1 MSSPGKTLQSSRNG
15 QEPASK
21 LLPNALQSGRSSD
34 TPLRR
39 FHFLANMVS
48 ASRILTYQG
57 IPVWRHVQVI
67 QWTAQIVSGVLVV
80 ALVVWFFS
88 NMAGAIQ
95 ERDIPYGFSFLSREY
110 QTPIGEHF
118 LPYESSNSFLYALFV
133 GITNTAIVA
142 VSGVFLATA
151 LGVFIGVCRLSGN
164 WIVSKLAMVYI
175 EFFRNVPLLVQLFF
189 WFYIVLSLPG
199 VRESYV
205 VFDWFYLSNRGF
217 SVPWP
222 NSTDY
227 LTALIWLGLAVAAVV
242 AGALVYRRRARM
254 EEETGRSGYP
264 LIYGACVAVGIGAA
278 VWLVLSFM
286 SGGAPF
292 YWSVPEPQGRF
303 GNIVGGFTA
312 RAGLLVLLTGLV
324 MYTASFIAEIVRAGI
339 QSVGRG
345 QTEAARALG
354 LSPMNTL
361 RNITFPQALRVIIP
375 PLISQCLNLTKNSS
389 LGGAVAYSDLTNIAV
404 TMTQTAP
411 AVSIFLL
418 IMASYLAMSLTW
430 SLIGNY
436 YNRRIQFGGR

>member
-1 MSSPGKTLQSSRNG
+1 MPVCL
-15 QEPASK
+15 E
-21 LLPNALQSGRSSD
+21 
-34 TPLRR
+34 
-39 FHFLANMVS
+39 NMVS

-67 QWTAQIVSGVLVV
+67 QWAAQIISGIVVV
-80 ALVVWFFS
+80 ALVVWFFT

-95 ERDIPYGFSFLSREY
+95 EREIPYGFSFLSREY

-118 LPYESSNSFLYALFV
+118 LPYESSDTFLYALFV

-142 VSGVFLATA
+142 VAGVFLATA
-151 LGVFIGVCRLSGN
+151 LGIFIGVSRLSTN
-164 WIVSKLAMVYI
+164 WIVAKLAMVYI

-189 WFYIVLSLPG
+189 WFYIVLELPA
-199 VRESYV
+199 VRESIV
-205 VFDWFYLSNRGF
+205 IADALYLSNRGF
-217 SVPWP
+217 SMPWP
-222 NSTDY
+222 KATDY
-227 LTALIWLGLAVAAVV
+227 PVALIWLGLAVAAIV
-242 AGALVYRRRARM
+242 AGALVYRRRDRM
-254 EEETGRSGYP
+254 EEQTGQSTYP
-264 LIYGACVAVGIGAA
+264 LIYGALVTVVIGAVA
-278 VWLVLSFM
+278 WLALSFA
-286 SGGAPF
+286 SGDSPF
-292 YWSVPEPQGRF
+292 FVSVPEPQGRF

-312 RAGLLVLLTGLV
+312 RAGLLVLLIGLV

-361 RNITFPQALRVIIP
+361 RNVTFPQALRVIIP
-375 PLISQCLNLTKNSS
+375 PLISQFLNLTKNSS

-411 AVSIFLL
+411 AVSIFML

-430 SLIGNY
+430 SLIGNL
-436 YNRRIQFGGR
+436 YNRHIRFVGG

>member
-1 MSSPGKTLQSSRNG
+1 
-15 QEPASK
+15 
-21 LLPNALQSGRSSD
+21 
-34 TPLRR
+34 
-39 FHFLANMVS
+39 MVT

-95 ERDIPYGFSFLSREY
+95 EREIPYGFSFLSREY

-118 LPYESSNSFLYALFV
+118 IPYDSHDTFLYALFV
-133 GITNTAIVA
+133 GITNTALVA
-142 VSGVFLATA
+142 VSGVIMATA

-189 WFYIVLSLPG
+189 WFYIVLALPG

-205 VFDWFYLSNRGF
+205 VFNWFYLSNRGF
-217 SVPWP
+217 STPWP
-222 NSTDY
+222 NTTDY
-227 LTALIWLGLAVAAVV
+227 LTALIWLALAAVAIV
-242 AGALVYRRRARM
+242 AGVLVYRRQARM
-254 EEETGRSGYP
+254 EEQTGRSGYP
-264 LIYGACVAVGIGAA
+264 LIYGACVTVGIAA
-278 VWLVLSFM
+278 VAWLLLSFM
-286 SGGAPF
+286 SGGSPF
-292 YWSVPEPQGRF
+292 HWSVPEPQGRF
-303 GNIVGGFTA
+303 GNIAGGFTA

>member
-1 MSSPGKTLQSSRNG
+1 
-15 QEPASK
+15 
-21 LLPNALQSGRSSD
+21 
-34 TPLRR
+34 
-39 FHFLANMVS
+39 MVS

-67 QWTAQIVSGVLVV
+67 QWAAQIISGIVVV
-80 ALVVWFFS
+80 ALVVWFFT

-95 ERDIPYGFSFLSREY
+95 EREIPYGFSFLSREY

-118 LPYESSNSFLYALFV
+118 LPYESSDTFLYALFV

-151 LGVFIGVCRLSGN
+151 LGIFIGVSRLSTN
-164 WIVSKLAMVYI
+164 WIVAKLAMVYI

-189 WFYIVLSLPG
+189 WFYIILELPG
-199 VRESYV
+199 VRESIV
-205 VFDWFYLSNRGF
+205 IADVFFLSNRGF
-217 SVPWP
+217 SMPWP
-222 NSTDY
+222 KATDY
-227 LTALIWLGLAVAAVV
+227 ATALIWLGLAVAAIV
-242 AGALVYRRRARM
+242 AAVMVYRWRDRM
-254 EEETGRSGYP
+254 EERTGQSTYP
-264 LIYGACVAVGIGAA
+264 LIYGALVAIGIGAA
-278 VWLVLSFM
+278 AWLVLSFA
-286 SGGAPF
+286 SGNSPF
-292 YWSVPEPQGRF
+292 YVSVPEPQGRF

-312 RAGLLVLLTGLV
+312 RAGLLVLLIGLV

-361 RNITFPQALRVIIP
+361 RNVTFPQALRVIIP
-375 PLISQCLNLTKNSS
+375 PLISQFLNLTKNSS

-411 AVSIFLL
+411 AVSIFML

-430 SLIGNY
+430 SLIGNL
-436 YNRRIQFGGR
+436 YNRHIRFVGG